1 MHININNMLT
11 NSCFFTGNRFSSIH
25 GCLLI
30 TCAWLYALL
39 FACSPLVYWGQY
51 GPEPYGTAC
60 CIDWRLSNQH
70 ATARTYTLALFILCY
85 ILPSCVIVASYAGI
99 LVTVHAS
106 RKNMEQHAA
115 RKTHM
120 GSIQTIIVKVRASFC
135 IDIKRW
141 LWFPYLISET
151 LSLLSIQWRLWTTG
165 NVQYN
170 LQTK

>member
-1 MHININNMLT
+1 MCKIRVF
-11 NSCFFTGNRFSSIH
+11 FFTGNRFNSIH

-30 TCAWLYALL
+30 TCAWVYALL
-39 FACSPLVYWGQY
+39 FACSPLVYWGKY

-120 GSIQTIIVKVRASFC
+120 GSIQTIIVKVRAEALNRFSFVRDK
-135 IDIKRW
+135 I
-141 LWFPYLISET
+141 PLICFF
-151 LSLLSIQWRLWTTG
+151 LYR
-165 NVQYN
+165 Y
-170 LQTK
+170 